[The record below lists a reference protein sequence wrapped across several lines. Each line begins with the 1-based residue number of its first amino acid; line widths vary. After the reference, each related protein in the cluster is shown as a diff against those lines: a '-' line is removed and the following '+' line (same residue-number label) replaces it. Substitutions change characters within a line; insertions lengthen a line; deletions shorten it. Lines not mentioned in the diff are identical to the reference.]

1 MPIRHLRPVFYT
13 IEDSAAVLSGWI
25 NPISRDVF
33 TTKADNE
40 MDVELVPRARP
51 AFQIG
56 ERVEFTDTVEL
67 YPAEDILP
75 HERGHVA
82 ALDEDGAVSI
92 FLEGVHSG
100 LEDNTLI
107 IRPFHD
113 GWILEALR
121 RFVRDESSRTTIE
134 SLKRRALSTF
144 SLGVLVASAPWLV
157 AHAEGFGKTIEIIS
171 DFLY

>member
-1 MPIRHLRPVFYT
+1 MPIRTFRPVFYT
-13 IEDSAAVLSGWI
+13 TEGMADVLSGWI
-25 NPISRDVF
+25 NPETRDVF

-40 MDVELVPRARP
+40 MEVELVPRARP

-56 ERVEFTDTVEL
+56 ERVEFTDLIEL

-82 ALDEDGAVSI
+82 FLDEEIGAVGI

-100 LEDNTLI
+100 LEDNTLV

-113 GWILEALR
+113 AWILEAVR
-121 RFVRDESSRTTIE
+121 RFVRDDNKERAPLSQRTFTAFTLGM
-134 SLKRRALSTF
+134 SL
-144 SLGVLVASAPWLV
+144 ASVPWLM
-157 AHAEGFGKTIEIIS
+157 ARAEGFTETIEALT
-171 DFLY
+171 DFFY